1 MVALL
6 TIFSD
11 KILERIR
18 FRLNRVDLRTKY
30 FEELATDLST
40 YLFYAEIFHE
50 RYQKGWAT
58 DPEDLARIGDAING
72 AITTLRQKEYV
83 YRAWV
88 RKYWGSAKVEQLTQ
102 VMAAVKSAD
111 DAIHAFNDPGNEKEK
126 TDELGK
132 RLETLR
138 ARVDE
143 WLSEPDALQNDHF
156 RHPRYSPAQVH
167 SRDPPTLA
175 FN

>member
-1 MVALL
+1 MNIIRDKIGVWLATIIVALL

-18 FRLNRVDLRTKY
+18 FRLNIADLRTKY

-40 YLFYAEIFHE
+40 YLFYSELFHE

-58 DPEDLARIGDAING
+58 DPEDLAAIGGAING
-72 AITTLRQKEYV
+72 AITTLRKKEYV

-88 RKYWGSAKVEQLTQ
+88 RKYWGSTSVEQFAEVL
-102 VMAAVKSAD
+102 AAVKSVD
-111 DAIHAFNDPGNEKEK
+111 DAVHAFNDAGNEKEK

-132 RLETLR
+132 RLDKLR
-138 ARVDE
+138 ARVDQ
-143 WLSEPDALQNDHF
+143 WLSKPDA
-156 RHPRYSPAQVH
+156 
-167 SRDPPTLA
+167 
-175 FN
+175 